1 MNTQNPYE
9 ALLKIVEEINSV
21 REKSVL
27 LDRIM
32 DIAMAT
38 VNAERGFILLKSDE
52 NVKNFDVVCAR
63 NISQDTISSI
73 RKPSSSVVQRVLS
86 SREPILTMDAQADE
100 RFAGAESIVLQ
111 QIKSVAC
118 TPLVNEH
125 GEVIGAIYIDSHA
138 GAEEFT
144 EETIQFLKA
153 FAKQAAIALETTRV
167 LEKLKMENRTL
178 KRKIEIT
185 QFFPEMIG
193 KSPPIIRIMEMIR
206 DVANSTATVLIEG
219 ESGTGKEL
227 VARAIHFNSDR
238 STQPFIPIFC
248 GNLAENLLE
257 SELFGHRKGAFTGAI
272 ENKKGLFEEAD
283 GGTIFLDEI
292 ADISPLIQVK
302 LLRVLQEG
310 EFKRVGE
317 SQIRK
322 VDVRIVAA
330 TNKDLWKEVETGN
343 FREDLYY
350 RLNVIHIQ
358 MPPLRERRED
368 IPLLAE
374 HFLRKYATKNKKHL
388 KGFTREALEF
398 LMDYHWPGNIRELEN
413 AVERAVILSRGSE
426 LTPDLFQLTRPRP
439 AIMVGKTLKEIEKEV
454 VLQTL
459 QMTGNN
465 RTRTAEI
472 LGVSRRWLQYQLKK
486 WGVINEN

>member
-1 MNTQNPYE
+1 
-9 ALLKIVEEINSV
+9 
-21 REKSVL
+21 
-27 LDRIM
+27 
-32 DIAMAT
+32 
-38 VNAERGFILLKSDE
+38 
-52 NVKNFDVVCAR
+52 
-63 NISQDTISSI
+63 
-73 RKPSSSVVQRVLS
+73 
-86 SREPILTMDAQADE
+86 
-100 RFAGAESIVLQ
+100 
-111 QIKSVAC
+111 
-118 TPLVNEH
+118 
-125 GEVIGAIYIDSHA
+125 
-138 GAEEFT
+138 
-144 EETIQFLKA
+144 
-153 FAKQAAIALETTRV
+153 
-167 LEKLKMENRTL
+167 
-178 KRKIEIT
+178 
-185 QFFPEMIG
+185 
-193 KSPPIIRIMEMIR
+193 
-206 DVANSTATVLIEG
+206 
-219 ESGTGKEL
+219 
-227 VARAIHFNSDR
+227 
-238 STQPFIPIFC
+238 
-248 GNLAENLLE
+248 
-257 SELFGHRKGAFTGAI
+257 
-272 ENKKGLFEEAD
+272 
-283 GGTIFLDEI
+283 LDEI

-330 TNKDLWKEVETGN
+330 TNKDLWKEVEAGN